1 MLLRQEYVKLQKK
14 LVDTERRCNLL
25 AAEANQ
31 DNASDTFIS
40 RLLAIVAELYQQE
53 QYSDL
58 KIKVGDKH
66 IRAHK
71 FVLAAR
77 SDTWSLANLASTEE
91 LDLSDA
97 DPEVTMAM
105 LRWIYTDELELRED
119 DIFLTELM
127 KLANKFQLQL
137 LRERC
142 EKGVMSLV
150 NVRNCIRFYQTAE
163 ELNAST
169 LLNYCAEIIAS
180 HWVSTVRSKRK
191 NVCRV

>member
-14 LVDTERRCNLL
+14 LADTERRCNLL
-25 AAEANQ
+25 AAQANQ

-58 KIKVGDKH
+58 KIKVRDKH
-66 IRAHK
+66 ISAHK

-77 SDTWSLANLASTEE
+77 SDAWSLANLASTEE

-127 KLANKFQLQL
+127 KLANKF
-137 LRERC
+137 
-142 EKGVMSLV
+142 
-150 NVRNCIRFYQTAE
+150 
-163 ELNAST
+163 
-169 LLNYCAEIIAS
+169 
-180 HWVSTVRSKRK
+180 
-191 NVCRV
+191 